1 VSLGT
6 DCLIPPGLSVPG
18 ARSLSCNLESWT
30 SSHYRQSK
38 GTRKVVRS
46 FDDVARSEQD
56 FAPSGQSRATPE
68 IPVAMPAKPAGSLR
82 FASSVVLAK
91 KEVFEICERVASAQR
106 ALLENACGE
115 EAALLGLLIDE
126 LEDRLSVGMD
136 MSGDMETPHAGV
148 SRGAVP
154 LSYASV

>member
-1 VSLGT
+1 
-6 DCLIPPGLSVPG
+6 
-18 ARSLSCNLESWT
+18 
-30 SSHYRQSK
+30 
-38 GTRKVVRS
+38 
-46 FDDVARSEQD
+46 
-56 FAPSGQSRATPE
+56 
-68 IPVAMPAKPAGSLR
+68 MPAKPAGSLR